1 MVSGQFEFGVYRSE
15 PTRRY
20 RFVCSCARAACALL
34 ASTTL
39 AMGTAEPATST
50 HEDTGASSVAKPR
63 YGNWGIETQ
72 YISKTV
78 KPGDDFFTYVNQGWV
93 ESTQMPSGFNVFG
106 SFNEVGLRTEER
118 INAIILDAAKS
129 ATPEDDPRRQISDLY
144 ASYMDTARIERL
156 GSTPIRRALDPIF
169 RAKTLDDIARLMA
182 DPTSSS
188 LAYINVFPDPGD
200 PKRYLVMLDQL
211 NGGYPILGLPGRD
224 YYERGDEAFLRH
236 RAEFIDYITK
246 AFESAGIDRAARRA
260 ADILAL
266 ETELAASQ
274 WGLEKLRDRK
284 ANYHLMRTEELANY
298 APGFPW
304 GVFLAARRV
313 GDVREIVLGTDT
325 ALQAQ
330 AKIFAETP
338 VDVWSSYLAFH
349 WIANQADLLP
359 AAFQVPHFEFYGPRL
374 NGGAKEQRPREKRA
388 IQFVNQKV
396 RDAVGRIYV
405 ERYFPPRNL
414 ARIEELVGYLRRAF
428 AERLTTLD
436 WMDEKTRA
444 QAQAKLATFK
454 FKLGYPP
461 AWRDYSTAHI
471 RPDDALGNNRRLL
484 DADWAHSRSLLSGP
498 VRRDSEWYESPQT
511 VDASFSPLGN
521 AIELPAAILQ
531 PPFFD
536 PLADPAVNFGAIGAV
551 IGHEMGH
558 GFDDQGARFDS
569 EGRLNNWWSEDSAE
583 RFKRRTDALVEQYNA
598 VSPVEGVHLN
608 GKQSLGENIGDL
620 TGVTISYRAYHL
632 YLRDHGGQP
641 PILDGHTGDQR
652 FFLSF
657 GQQWRVIW
665 TPEALRAASAQG
677 YHPPSQYRV
686 NGVVR
691 NVDAWYDAFGV
702 TSGEKLYLPSSERVR
717 LW

>member
-1 MVSGQFEFGVYRSE
+1 
-15 PTRRY
+15 
-20 RFVCSCARAACALL
+20 
-34 ASTTL
+34 
-39 AMGTAEPATST
+39 MGTANPVAPM
-50 HEDTGASSVAKPR
+50 HNHADVAKPR
-63 YGNWGIETQ
+63 FANWGVETQ

-93 ESTQMPSGFNVFG
+93 QSTQMPHGFSVFG
-106 SFNEVGLRTEER
+106 SFNEVGLRTEGQ
-118 INAIILDAAKS
+118 INAIILDSTKS
-129 ATPEDDPRRQISDLY
+129 ARLGADPRRQISELY

-156 GSTPIRRALDPIF
+156 GLTPIRSALEPIL
-169 RAKTLDDIARLMA
+169 RAKSLDDIARLMA

-188 LAYINVFPDPGD
+188 LVYINVFPDPGN

-211 NGGYPILGLPGRD
+211 NGVYPILGLPGRD
-224 YYERGDEAFLRH
+224 YYVRSDEAFPRH
-236 RAEFIDYITK
+236 RAEYIDYIAET
-246 AFESAGIDRAARRA
+246 FESAGIDRAALRA

-266 ETELAASQ
+266 ETKLAASQ
-274 WGLEKLRDRK
+274 WSLEKLRDRK
-284 ANYHLMRTEELANY
+284 ANYHLMKRQELADY

-304 GVFLAARRV
+304 QVFLGARQVDNV
-313 GDVREIVLGTDT
+313 GEIVLGTDT
-325 ALQAQ
+325 AVQSQ
-330 AKIFAETP
+330 AKLFAETP

-374 NGGAKEQRPREKRA
+374 NGGAAEQRPRDKRA
-388 IQFVNQKV
+388 IQFINQKV

-405 ERYFPPRNL
+405 QRYFPPRNL
-414 ARIEELVGYLRRAF
+414 AKIHELVGYLRRAF
-428 AERLTTLD
+428 AARISTLD

-461 AWRDYSTAHI
+461 AWRDYSKAHI
-471 RPDDALGNNRRLL
+471 RPDDVLGNNRRLL
-484 DADWAHSRSLLSGP
+484 DLDWEHSRSLLKGP
-498 VRRDSEWYESPQT
+498 VRRDSEWNESPQT
-511 VDASFSPLGN
+511 VDASFNPVAN
-521 AIELPAAILQ
+521 TIEVPAAILQ
-531 PPFFD
+531 APFFD

-569 EGRLNNWWSEDSAE
+569 EGRLNNWWTEDSAE
-583 RFKRRTDALVEQYNA
+583 RFKHRTDALVEQYNA
-598 VSPVEGVHLN
+598 VSPLQGVHLN
-608 GKQSLGENIGDL
+608 GEQSLGENIGDL

-641 PILDGHTGDQR
+641 RVLDGYTGDQR

-665 TPEALRAASAQG
+665 TVEALRAASQG

-691 NVDAWYDAFGV
+691 NVDAWYDAFDV
-702 TSGEKLYLPSSERVR
+702 TGAAKLYLPSSERVR

>member
-1 MVSGQFEFGVYRSE
+1 MRSYRLV
-15 PTRRY
+15 R
-20 RFVCSCARAACALL
+20 SCARRACMLL

-39 AMGTAEPATST
+39 AMETAYPVPP
-50 HEDTGASSVAKPR
+50 DVAKPR
-63 YGNWGIETQ
+63 YGNWGVETQ
-72 YISKTV
+72 YISEAV
-78 KPGDDFFTYVNQGWV
+78 KPGDDFFTYVNQGWMQ
-93 ESTQMPSGFNVFG
+93 STHMPRGFSVFG
-106 SFNEVGLRTEER
+106 SFNEVGLRTEGQ
-118 INAIILDAAKS
+118 INSIILDSAKS
-129 ATPEDDPRRQISDLY
+129 TSPEADPRRQISELY

-156 GSTPIRRALDPIF
+156 GLTPIRSELEPIL
-169 RAKTLDDIARLMA
+169 RAKSLDDIARLMA

-188 LAYINVFPDPGD
+188 LVYINVFPDPGN

-211 NGGYPILGLPGRD
+211 NGVYPILGLPGRD
-224 YYERGDEAFLRH
+224 YYVRNDEAFPR
-236 RAEFIDYITK
+236 RRTEYIDYITK
-246 AFESAGIDRAARRA
+246 TFESGGIDRAAQRA
-260 ADILAL
+260 TDILAL
-266 ETELAASQ
+266 ETKLAASQ

-284 ANYHLMRTEELANY
+284 ANYHLMKRQELADY

-304 GVFLAARRV
+304 QVFLDARQV
-313 GDVREIVLGTDT
+313 GDVGEIVLGTDT
-325 ALQAQ
+325 AVQSQARV
-330 AKIFAETP
+330 FAETP
-338 VDVWSSYLAFH
+338 VDVWSSYLMFH

-359 AAFQVPHFEFYGPRL
+359 AAFQVPHFEFYSRRL
-374 NGGAKEQRPREKRA
+374 NGGAADQRPREKRA

-414 ARIEELVGYLRRAF
+414 AKIRELVGYLRRAF
-428 AERLTTLD
+428 AERISTLD

-454 FKLGYPP
+454 FKLGYPQ
-461 AWRDYSTAHI
+461 AWRDYSKAHI
-471 RPDDALGNNRRLL
+471 RPDDVLGNNRRLL
-484 DADWAHSRSLLSGP
+484 DLDWEHSRSLLNGP
-498 VRRDSEWYESPQT
+498 VGRASEWNESPQT
-511 VDASFSPLGN
+511 VDASFNPVAN
-521 AIELPAAILQ
+521 AIEVPAAILQ
-531 PPFFD
+531 APFFD

-569 EGRLNNWWSEDSAE
+569 EGRLNNWWTADSAE

-598 VSPVEGVHLN
+598 VSPLVGVHLN

-632 YLRDHGGQP
+632 YLREHGGQP
-641 PILDGHTGDQR
+641 QVLDGYTGDQR

-657 GQQWRVIW
+657 GQQWRVVW
-665 TPEALRAASAQG
+665 TPEALRAASQG

-691 NVDAWYDAFGV
+691 NVDAWYDAFDV
-702 TSGEKLYLPSSERVR
+702 TSAAKLYLPSSERVR

>member
-1 MVSGQFEFGVYRSE
+1 MRGYRS
-15 PTRRY
+15 
-20 RFVCSCARAACALL
+20 VCSRARTACALL
-34 ASTTL
+34 ASTMV
-39 AMGTAEPATST
+39 ACGAAHPATPMQKRAAAT
-50 HEDTGASSVAKPR
+50 TDAKPR
-63 YGNWGIETQ
+63 YGTWGVETQ

-93 ESTQMPSGFNVFG
+93 QSTHMPLGFSVFG
-106 SFNEVGLRTEER
+106 SFNEVGLRTEEQ
-118 INAIILDAAKS
+118 INAIILGAAKS
-129 ATPEDDPRRQISDLY
+129 AGPEGDPRRQISDLY

-156 GSTPIRRALDPIF
+156 GLAPIRRALEPIL
-169 RAKTLDDIARLMA
+169 RAKSLDDIARLMA

-188 LAYINVFPDPGD
+188 LVYINVFPDPGN

-224 YYERGDEAFLRH
+224 YYERGDAAYPRH
-236 RAEFIDYITK
+236 RAEYIDYIAKTL
-246 AFESAGIDRAARRA
+246 ESAGIDRAAQRA

-266 ETELAASQ
+266 ESKLAASQ

-284 ANYHLMRTEELANY
+284 ANYHLMSREELAKY

-304 GVFLAARRV
+304 QVFLDARQV

-325 ALQAQ
+325 ALQSQ
-330 AKIFAETP
+330 AKVFAETP

-374 NGGAKEQRPREKRA
+374 NGGAQEQRPRENRA
-388 IQFVNQKV
+388 VQFVNQKV

-405 ERYFPPRNL
+405 ARYFPARNL
-414 ARIEELVGYLRRAF
+414 ARIQELVGYLRRAF
-428 AERLTTLD
+428 AERLSTLD

-461 AWRDYSTAHI
+461 AWRDYSKAHI
-471 RPDDALGNNRRLL
+471 RSDDVLGNNRRLL
-484 DADWAHSRSLLSGP
+484 QADWEHSRSLLNGP
-498 VRRDSEWYESPQT
+498 VHRQAEWNESPQT
-511 VDASFSPLGN
+511 VDASFNPVAN
-521 AIELPAAILQ
+521 AIEVPAAILQ
-531 PPFFD
+531 APFFD

-569 EGRLNNWWSEDSAE
+569 AGRLNNWWTEGSAE

-598 VSPVEGVHLN
+598 VSPMEGIHLN
-608 GKQSLGENIGDL
+608 GRQSLGENIGDL
-620 TGVTISYRAYHL
+620 TGVTLSYRAYHL
-632 YLRDHGGQP
+632 YLRDHGGKP
-641 PILDGHTGDQR
+641 VLDGYTGDQR

-665 TPEALRAASAQG
+665 TPEALRAASQG

-691 NVDAWYDAFGV
+691 NVDAWYDAFNV
-702 TSGEKLYLPSSERVR
+702 TSKEKLYLPPNERVR